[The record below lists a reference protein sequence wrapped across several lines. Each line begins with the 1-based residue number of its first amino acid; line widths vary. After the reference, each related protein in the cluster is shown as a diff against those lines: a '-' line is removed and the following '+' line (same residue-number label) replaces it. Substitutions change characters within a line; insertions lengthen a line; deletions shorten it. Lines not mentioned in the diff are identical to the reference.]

1 MSIYRYLQ
9 ISTDIYQYLS
19 VSVQVSEWMEYEW
32 ISQRSFKPLEMP
44 SDQNWRCFQQEGIQ
58 ALHCLRGT
66 GSTVTRTSKWK
77 YHTRKITKNHRTL
90 EKIWKKWKNHRKT
103 VCENHIDLWS
113 LSICV
118 NLCQSVSCS
127 ERLLDKNRRPRQD
140 GAVEL
145 IWLLG
150 RHDDLTT
157 LRLERHEKKP
167 MSIRSISHVYLPRSW
182 SSLLLW
188 VYLMYI
194 WCISDVYLLYAVCV
208 CCRHLESNDAWSDS
222 FSLALEPTSED
233 FQGPS
238 QPSQP
243 SQPQARKSCMRRPR
257 VPSPSKYI

>member
-1 MSIYRYLQ
+1 MSIY
-9 ISTDIYQYLS
+9 SIYQYL
-19 VSVQVSEWMEYEW
+19 YEW
-32 ISQRSFKPLEMP
+32 ISQRSFNPLEMP
-44 SDQNWRCFQQEGIQ
+44 SDQNWRCFHQEGIQ
-58 ALHCLRGT
+58 ALHCLRGS
-66 GSTVTRTSKWK
+66 GSVNG
-77 YHTRKITKNHRTL
+77 HQDIEMEVPHEKNRENHQKL
-90 EKIWKKWKNHRKT
+90 EKIWKNHRKT

-127 ERLLDKNRRPRQD
+127 EKLLEKNRWPRQD

-167 MSIRSISHVYLPRSW
+167 MSIRFFYPMFYHVLSAQIMVFT
-182 SSLLLW
+182 SL
-188 VYLMYI
+188 VS
-194 WCISDVYLLYAVCV
+194 ISDVYLMYAVCV
-208 CCRHLESNDAWSDS
+208 WCRHLESNDAWSDS

-243 SQPQARKSCMRRPR
+243 QARKSCMRRPR
-257 VPSPSKYI
+257 VP